1 MAFFV
6 GTSTLPFHP
15 LQYASSGTEI
25 SPVNVPPAS
34 GTIFPSVMA
43 VFNCATVVVSVLV
56 PSEILL
62 FVRVSVVALP
72 TRVSLEPVGIA
83 MSHPETVIAPILGV
97 IRAGEPAR
105 TSHPVPVEV
114 APQRVFTMSA
124 TVVSSRTVLA
134 AAVIVAVC
142 GTPVD
147 AVVLPINWSCA
158 RSAILAR
165 VTALLAIVS
174 ALVLLA
180 VPSNEEPALVTSPV
194 AVPIVLAV
202 VIFGAE
208 TIVIT
213 GVVVVFATVASPF
226 AEVTEVTV
234 PPPPHAGVSR
244 AREPSAWT
252 VSTSP
257 SLPPEKLI
265 SSALAVIV
273 PEAMSAGCRAESAN
287 APCAVVA
294 TAMSPEPRRVVEFT
308 VFMFVPET
316 SVACFSLSS
325 SLRAVCTSV
334 AAIFPAGTFVI

>member
-1 MAFFV
+1 
-6 GTSTLPFHP
+6 
-15 LQYASSGTEI
+15 
-25 SPVNVPPAS
+25 
-34 GTIFPSVMA
+34 MA

-62 FVRVSVVALP
+62 FVRVSVEFLE
-72 TRVSLEPVGIA
+72 TRVSLAPVGSVRIP
-83 MSHPETVIAPILGV
+83 PETVIAAILGV
-97 IRAGEPAR
+97 TRAGEPAR
-105 TSHPVPVEV
+105 TSPPVPVEV
-114 APQRVFTMSA
+114 AHPRVFTMSA

-134 AAVIVAVC
+134 AAVIVVVC
-142 GTPVD
+142 GTPVE
-147 AVVLPINWSCA
+147 AEVLPMNWSCA

-174 ALVLLA
+174 ALVLFP
-180 VPSNEEPALVTSPV
+180 VPSKEEPALVTSPV

-202 VIFGAE
+202 VNLGAE

-234 PPPPHAGVSR
+234 PEPPPGVSR

-257 SLPPEKLI
+257 SIPPEKFM

-273 PEAMSAGCRAESAN
+273 PEAMSQGCKAESAS

-294 TAMSPEPRRVVEFT
+294 TAKSPLPNRVVELLF
-308 VFMFVPET
+308 
-316 SVACFSLSS
+316 
-325 SLRAVCTSV
+325 
-334 AAIFPAGTFVI
+334 